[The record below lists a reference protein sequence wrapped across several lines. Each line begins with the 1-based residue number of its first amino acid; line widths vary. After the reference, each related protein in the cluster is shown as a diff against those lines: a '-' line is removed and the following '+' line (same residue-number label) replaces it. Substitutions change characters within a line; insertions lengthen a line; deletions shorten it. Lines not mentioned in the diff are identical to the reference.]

1 MPRSK
6 ANMDAPIRGSLR
18 WERISL
24 TVVGWLFGLTFLED
38 REEGGD
44 VREGVGEGA
53 GDLVIGARRRL
64 ARLEAE
70 VVRCRIEL

>member
-6 ANMDAPIRGSLR
+6 ANMDAPMKGSLR

-24 TVVGWLFGLTFLED
+24 TVVGWLFGLVVLD
-38 REEGGD
+38 REEGG
-44 VREGVGEGA
+44 G

-64 ARLEAE
+64 ARLEGE
-70 VVRCRIEL
+70 VVRYRIEL